1 MWNNCMIKDNSLDPY
16 IWFNKLYN
24 LNLKFMKIKSKYE
37 KDSDELKTH
46 VFDVIPEKYKPVRVS
61 CNVNI
66 EKMEFKDS
74 RKEVRWFWKT

>member
-46 VFDVIPEKYKPVRVS
+46 VFDVIPEK
-61 CNVNI
+61 
-66 EKMEFKDS
+66 
-74 RKEVRWFWKT
+74 

>member
-1 MWNNCMIKDNSLDPY
+1 
-16 IWFNKLYN
+16 
-24 LNLKFMKIKSKYE
+24 MKIKSKYE